1 MKCFNHPEI
10 DAIGLCT
17 ACNRGLCVDC
27 VVDLERGL
35 ACKDRCEHEVR
46 RLLDLRDYSF
56 TQPHQQETK
65 VRQMSAGRARAV
77 LINVVL
83 AIIFFVTWYI
93 YGQIIFAIVAGMNC
107 LLAILAAVTGRSRI
121 RTDQFRLC
129 PKCGYNVTG
138 NTSGRCPECGYLI

>member
-1 MKCFNHPEI
+1 MKCFNHPQI
-10 DAIGLCT
+10 DAVGLCT
-17 ACNRGLCVDC
+17 ACNRGLYADCAVDM
-27 VVDLERGL
+27 ERGL

-46 RLLDLRDYSF
+46 RLLDLRDFGF

-77 LINVVL
+77 LINV
-83 AIIFFVTWYI
+83 I
-93 YGQIIFAIVAGMNC
+93 
-107 LLAILAAVTGRSRI
+107 LAILAAFTGRAKI

-138 NTSGRCPECGYLI
+138 NTSGKCPECGYLV